1 MIHTR
6 IDRFIVEAAKPLAQV
21 VELLSPALLSI
32 FYKQSGGLRLHATN
46 KLVGKLERILANGTI
61 LEDVSITLIRTM
73 NTHRCVLNRI
83 PLHTSRGIHVDEV
96 IRALPTLS
104 G

>member
-6 IDRFIVEAAKPLAQV
+6 IDRFIVGAAKPLAQV

-61 LEDVSITLIRTM
+61 LEIRTM